1 MNNLQEPFL
10 VYTEPSKPSPA
21 GTIAASDKK
30 NKKKLTKCFDGI
42 RTQKRLRGCSVS
54 LLVCAEKQRHVQ
66 QRRTVIFILTAMTAT
81 TFRAPLYFITVF
93 LLTFWISFIY
103 PAHAASNSTRSY
115 RHTRL
120 PYTMIKDFFA
130 GITHKGIE
138 NHAET
143 LDGKLQERKLTHK
156 EKQIFESF
164 VGRGFESIIDLM
176 TAVGNVLNARS
187 NIDAVDRFM
196 TAFNSLFSSKG
207 GSAVDLYYFQIANFW
222 VVYDAVAMIIR
233 AWENRIVE
241 RRDDVEA
248 QEAQEESNNAVEE
261 TLEALRETNTQL
273 TLLRDNLA
281 DLIRREDIARRGV
294 TGKLTPSK
302 RRMGISSSS
311 DGTEDNNDKEYG
323 GEVEGEKSAKPSTP
337 KKAVSFKYEHN
348 DSGRADS
355 ITPPDQTFNENE
367 IPDLTKIQ
375 KDLLDVRY

>member
-1 MNNLQEPFL
+1 
-10 VYTEPSKPSPA
+10 
-21 GTIAASDKK
+21 
-30 NKKKLTKCFDGI
+30 
-42 RTQKRLRGCSVS
+42 
-54 LLVCAEKQRHVQ
+54 
-66 QRRTVIFILTAMTAT
+66 
-81 TFRAPLYFITVF
+81 
-93 LLTFWISFIY
+93 
-103 PAHAASNSTRSY
+103 
-115 RHTRL
+115 
-120 PYTMIKDFFA
+120 
-130 GITHKGIE
+130 
-138 NHAET
+138 
-143 LDGKLQERKLTHK
+143 
-156 EKQIFESF
+156 
-164 VGRGFESIIDLM
+164 M

-196 TAFNSLFSSKG
+196 TAFNSLFGSKG
-207 GSAVDLYYFQIANFW
+207 GAAVDLYYFQIANFW
-222 VVYDAVAMIIR
+222 VVYDAAAMIIR
-233 AWENRIVE
+233 AWENRFVQ

-248 QEAQEESNNAVEE
+248 QEAQEESNSAVEE

-302 RRMGISSSS
+302 RRMGIFSSF

-337 KKAVSFKYEHN
+337 EEAVSFKYEHN